1 MENASKALIMAGAIL
16 IGVLLLALMV
26 YFFSVASGL
35 RGAYSKNVNNT
46 RITEF
51 NTKFTKY
58 NITET
63 EYKNSEEKSYVTIR
77 DIVTLANYAK
87 EFNGEMQS
95 GDSDYI
101 SVKIVREGDIS
112 GNITKDNNK
121 LLSDHI
127 SCIYVAEK
135 NGVTYYDTGR
145 IESMTFKEIK
155 HIEHKE

>member
-58 NITET
+58 NITKE
-63 EYKNSEEKSYVTIR
+63 EYENSGKRNYVTIR
-77 DIVTLANYAK
+77 NIVTLANYAK
-87 EFNGEMQS
+87 EFNGEMKS
-95 GDSDYI
+95 TDYDYI
-101 SVKIVREGDIS
+101 RVYIGEEDIS
-112 GNITKDNNK
+112 GNTTDNNNQ
-121 LLSDHI
+121 LLSEHI

-135 NGVTYYDTGR
+135 NGVTYNDTGR
-145 IESMTFKEIK
+145 IKSMKFKEIE

>member
-63 EYKNSEEKSYVTIR
+63 EYKNSVDKSYVTIR

-87 EFNGEMQS
+87 EFNDEMQS
-95 GDSDYI
+95 TDFGYI
-101 SVKIVREGDIS
+101 SVYIVGEGDIS
-112 GNITKDNNK
+112 GNTTEDNNG
-121 LLSDHI
+121 LLKQYI
-127 SCIYVAEK
+127 ATKYVST
-135 NGVTYYDTGR
+135 GVKYNDTGR
-145 IESMTFKEIK
+145 IKSITFKEI
-155 HIEHKE
+155 E

>member
-58 NITET
+58 NITKE
-63 EYKNSEEKSYVTIR
+63 EYDNSECKSYVTIH
-77 DIVTLANYAK
+77 DIVSLANYAK

-95 GDSDYI
+95 TDFDYI
-101 SVKIVREGDIS
+101 RVKIGGEDIS
-112 GNITKDNNK
+112 GNTTEENNE
-121 LLSDHI
+121 LLKENI
-127 SCIYVAEK
+127 ENKYVSI
-135 NGVTYYDTGR
+135 GVEHNDTGR
-145 IESMTFKEIK
+145 IKSITFKEIK
-155 HIEHKE
+155 